1 MRDYVID
8 TRFAPDGTSG
18 LFNFGVIVKSHLLNP
33 KQVTVYYDL
42 YGPDSTLVA
51 PGKRD
56 ARFEMRLE
64 DYRTLFRKHPEHRI
78 VEPRKPE
85 TLHHCATHPA

>member
-33 KQVTVYYDL
+33 KPVTVYYDL
-42 YGPDSTLVA
+42 
-51 PGKRD
+51 
-56 ARFEMRLE
+56 
-64 DYRTLFRKHPEHRI
+64 
-78 VEPRKPE
+78 
-85 TLHHCATHPA
+85 